1 MTRRKKKLAAKYLV
15 RRVVFALL
23 AAALLA
29 LAAWGLWSLLGPDGE
44 GKEPPESH
52 SLAQSGES
60 APAEPEPS
68 SEAVFRSRSPESF
81 SGSEYEQGA

>member
-29 LAAWGLWSLLGPDGE
+29 LAHSLLLERVYAPYIRGQLGE
-44 GKEPPESH
+44 E
-52 SLAQSGES
+52 
-60 APAEPEPS
+60 EPE
-68 SEAVFRSRSPESF
+68 EDD
-81 SGSEYEQGA
+81 G